1 MPTESPSFNE
11 DRPARKPYESPKLEV
26 YGDIRDVTENVGMSG
41 SADGAAMGN
50 NKTQ

>member
-1 MPTESPSFNE
+1 MPTESPGFNK

-26 YGDIRDVTENVGMSG
+26 YGDIRDVTESAGMTG
-41 SADGAAMGN
+41 SLDGAAMGP